1 MVGAGF
7 QQLLPAARAV
17 PVHGRGTV
25 VPWGGWRSVWGWG
38 TALGV
43 GLGCPTGEGARSV
56 SSQNSCSRGFEG
68 SPACGDAFG
77 SAEVARC

>member
-1 MVGAGF
+1 MGLGDGTRRGAGG
-7 QQLLPAARAV
+7 Q
-17 PVHGRGTV
+17 
-25 VPWGGWRSVWGWG
+25 RSAWGWG
-38 TALGV
+38 AALGV
-43 GLGCPTGEGARSV
+43 GLGCPIGEGARSV